1 MSVHVRYE
9 QCCETGGCTKPA
21 RFGSLCAACFMAAS
35 PARRAVEL
43 LADQPTEEVA
53 AVEPEFVS
61 NEGQAWLERLW
72 AA

>member
-1 MSVHVRYE
+1 MR
-9 QCCETGGCTKPA
+9 PA
-21 RFGSLCAACFMAAS
+21 RYGSLCSGCFAAAS